1 MGADCIEI
9 PVGRVEVRSKSTNQL
24 FVSLMPECVGPYI
37 EETMYADDKPYIT
50 TNCVTILFKKRQVGG
65 NLTNLDDWSPITDLI
80 KRGDAV
86 FRLIT
91 PTTFENIDLEANQM
105 LYNKFIEMFEFRG
118 SIVKKEVV

>member
-1 MGADCIEI
+1 MGANFIEI
-9 PVGRVEVRSKSTNQL
+9 PIGRVEVRSKSTNQL
-24 FVSLMPECVGPYI
+24 FASLMPECVGPYV
-37 EETMYADDKPYIT
+37 EETMYADNEPYIT
-50 TNCVTILFKKRQVGG
+50 TNCVAILFKKRLVGG
-65 NLTNLDDWSPITDLI
+65 NLMNLDDWSPITDLI

-118 SIVKKEVV
+118 SIVKKEAA

>member
-1 MGADCIEI
+1 MGANAIEI
-9 PVGRVEVRSKSTNQL
+9 PIGRIEVRSKSTDQL
-24 FVSLMPECVGPYI
+24 FASLTPECIGPYI
-37 EETMYADDKPYIT
+37 EETTYADNKPYIT
-50 TNCVTILFKKRQVGG
+50 TNCVAILFRTRQDGAH
-65 NLTNLDDWSPITDLI
+65 LRNLDDWRPITDLI